1 MHFVPYFILSLC
13 RVCMCLALAFVVSSS
28 LWAITK
34 LFSNSSY
41 SCLPSH
47 PASNRSKDFLLS
59 ENIYVKIWDL
69 ILFFIR
75 FRLSCTFKFFIHSF
89 TVRVQ
94 KHYII
99 YNLLYPSFSISFTS
113 KYTYSLLTTNKYIH
127 IFLITLSVWNP
138 CSSCFLRKGSGE

>member
-1 MHFVPYFILSLC
+1 MYINTDLLIYAYVCTCMYADILC
-13 RVCMCLALAFVVSSS
+13 VFVCMHTTLIKTKHKKYMIFAFLCTIIS
-28 LWAITK
+28 LPGIHAWI
-34 LFSNSSY
+34 
-41 SCLPSH
+41 
-47 PASNRSKDFLLS
+47 
-59 ENIYVKIWDL
+59 DL

-75 FRLSCTFKFFIHSF
+75 FCLSCTFKFFIHSF

-99 YNLLYPSFSISFTS
+99 YNLLYPSFAISFIS
-113 KYTYSLLTTNKYIH
+113 KYTYSLLTTNKYSH